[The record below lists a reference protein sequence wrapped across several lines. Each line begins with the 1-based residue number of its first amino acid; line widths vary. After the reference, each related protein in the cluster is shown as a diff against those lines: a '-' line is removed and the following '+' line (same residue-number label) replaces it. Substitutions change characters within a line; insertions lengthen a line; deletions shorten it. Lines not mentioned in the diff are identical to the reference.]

1 LAEEEI
7 ASRQVFNGRAIR
19 VRVATVR
26 KPDGRETTREI
37 VEHDGVIAAIPI
49 DDDDNVLLV
58 RQYRTPAG
66 RDLLEIPA
74 GGIDPG
80 EQPEATVVRELQE
93 EIGYKPGKLVRLGGF
108 FSAPGYATE
117 YLHIYLAID
126 LTPGRLHAEDTD
138 EIELVK
144 VKLSEVP
151 GLIGSGQI
159 EDAKSIAGLLMY
171 LEYRKSH
178 QP

>member
-1 LAEEEI
+1 MAEEEI
-7 ASRQVFNGRAIR
+7 GSRQVFNGRAIR

-26 KPDGRETTREI
+26 KPDGTETTREI

-49 DDDDNVLLV
+49 DTEDNVLLV

-80 EQPEATVVRELQE
+80 EDPEATVIRELQE
-93 EIGYKPGKLVRLGGF
+93 EIGYKPGKLVRGGGF

-117 YLHIYLAID
+117 YLHVYLATD

-144 VKLSEVP
+144 VPLTEVR
-151 GLIGSGQI
+151 GLISSGKI

-171 LEYRKSH
+171 LEYRQTH
-178 QP
+178 

>member
-1 LAEEEI
+1 MAEKEI
-7 ASRQVFNGRAIR
+7 GSRQVFKGRAIR

-26 KPDGRETTREI
+26 KPDGTETTREI
-37 VEHDGVIAAIPI
+37 VEHEGVIAAIPI
-49 DDDDNVLLV
+49 DNEDNVLLV

-80 EQPEATVVRELQE
+80 EDPEATVIRELQE

-117 YLHIYLAID
+117 YLHVYLATG
-126 LTPGRLHAEDTD
+126 LTPSRLHAEDTD

-144 VKLSEVP
+144 VPLTEVR
-151 GLIGSGQI
+151 GLISSGQI

-171 LEYRKSH
+171 LEYRKAR
-178 QP
+178 